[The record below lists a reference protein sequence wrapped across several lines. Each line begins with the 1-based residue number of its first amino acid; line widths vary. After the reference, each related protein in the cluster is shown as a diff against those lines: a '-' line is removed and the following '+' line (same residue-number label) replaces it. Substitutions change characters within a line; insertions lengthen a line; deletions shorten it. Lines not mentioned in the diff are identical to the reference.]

1 MPASEAPARYL
12 VMVTQYDWWWW
23 SVCESEGEGEGGSVA
38 VAPSPRVG
46 SVRAPPPGRPQRGLP
61 TGWGDVMAREI
72 LVKNIQDVATLSS
85 NLL

>member
-1 MPASEAPARYL
+1 M
-12 VMVTQYDWWWW
+12 
-23 SVCESEGEGEGGSVA
+23 CESEGEGEGGSVA